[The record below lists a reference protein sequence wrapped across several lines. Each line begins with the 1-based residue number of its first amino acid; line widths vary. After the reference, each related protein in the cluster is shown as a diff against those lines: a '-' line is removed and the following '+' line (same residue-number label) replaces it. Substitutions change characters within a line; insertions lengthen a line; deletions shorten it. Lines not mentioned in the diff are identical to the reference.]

1 MCLADTCTAFHPQH
15 KWRNGFD
22 DHKIILLFALH
33 TEAAS
38 HATSA
43 MVYEA
48 TAVKEKTPQTGN
60 YSGLRPAVTF
70 ENESWPSLHVQTWR
84 IQTWRVAL
92 CVKFNTRLKVC
103 RWSRHLRALCY
114 WISWQFWKGKF
125 AKLCKVHS

>member
-1 MCLADTCTAFHPQH
+1 LNFFFQIRAKKVKKFTKSFEWTQMCLADTCTAFHPQH

-70 ENESWPSLHVQTWR
+70 ENESWPSLHVQT
-84 IQTWRVAL
+84 
-92 CVKFNTRLKVC
+92 
-103 RWSRHLRALCY
+103 
-114 WISWQFWKGKF
+114 
-125 AKLCKVHS
+125 